1 MYISKANPKITEAS
15 DLKKNW

>member
-1 MYISKANPKITEAS
+1 MYIPEANPKFTEAS